1 MATTPSRHYDPIA
14 QGRPVRPRSPRRD
27 LMFKPRQPDSS
38 VIFLHIPKTA
48 GTSLTKI
55 LGDQFGLN
63 NTRWL
68 SGSVRVRP
76 TIAAGSAHTRLYV
89 GHQGFGLHAYT
100 GRTTDYITML
110 RDPIE
115 RVISHYWFVHDDL
128 EHYLYD
134 MVVKARM
141 PMADYIANPMRTPEL
156 DNGMVRM
163 LADFDLEQA
172 VPVGSSTRLLFENA
186 KANLETAFSWVGLV
200 ERFDESMILLADSM
214 GWPEVPGYVRERVGK
229 SKPKTPASDEIR
241 ARIAELN
248 PLDVELFSYVVK
260 RFDDHVRSLGE
271 PFQERLKAYKAANKR
286 LAEAAGAKAAQP
298 QDPAP
303 EPVSNARSS

>member
-1 MATTPSRHYDPIA
+1 
-14 QGRPVRPRSPRRD
+14 
-27 LMFKPRQPDSS
+27 MFKPRQPDSS

-68 SGSVRVRP
+68 PGSARVRS
-76 TIAAGSAHTRLYV
+76 TIASSNTFSRPNTRLYV

-128 EHYLYD
+128 DHYLYD

-141 PMADYIANPMRTPEL
+141 PMDEYITNPMKTPEL

-163 LADFDLEQA
+163 LADFELEQA
-172 VPVGSSTRLLFENA
+172 VPVGSSNRLLFENA
-186 KANLETAFSWVGLV
+186 RANLETAFCWVGLV

-229 SKPKTPASDEIR
+229 SKPKIPASDEIR

-248 PLDVELFSYVVK
+248 PLDVELFAHIVK

-286 LAEAAGAKAAQP
+286 LAEAAAAKAAQP